1 MGFIHLHTHSH
12 YSLLD
17 GLGKIPDLVKRAKE
31 YGMDSLALTD
41 HGVMYGSIE
50 FYEQCH
56 KQGIKPVIGVEAY
69 IATRGMNDRVPK
81 IDTKP
86 YHLVLLAENNEGYE
100 NLLKIVTIAH
110 LEGYYYKPRIDKEN
124 LRKHSKGLIALSACL
139 GGEVANHASHGN
151 LAAAEKAALEY
162 VDIFGKDNFFLELQH
177 HPNLERQEIANEAL
191 IELAKK
197 HNIGLVATNDIHY
210 IDKEDAEAQ
219 DVLLCVQTGKFL
231 TDTDRMS
238 MKEGGDWLDISFKS
252 PEEMAENF
260 ANVPEAIENTQKI
273 ADRCNVEIEL
283 GKFRFPEFQLPE
295 GENYES
301 YLRQLINQRLPKA
314 VPEITKTMKDRIEYE
329 MKVIRDK
336 GYLGYF
342 LIVQDFVHWAKSN
355 GIPTN
360 TRGSAAGCFVSF
372 ALGIT
377 SPKLNPLDYNLPFE
391 RFLNPF
397 RPSAPDIDIDIADA
411 GRDPLIQYVS
421 EKYGA
426 DRVAQICTFGTMAAK
441 NAIRDVARVLGFP
454 YAFGDSL
461 SKMIPV
467 GSQTIHITLQK
478 AIETIPEMKLA
489 YETDPNAKR
498 VLDLAKRLEG
508 CARHSSVHAAGVV
521 IAPDEITKFTP
532 IMRDNKGGRLVTQ
545 YEMHA
550 VGEDGV
556 GLIKMDFLG
565 LANLTIIQD
574 VLKII
579 KKTKNETVVLDE
591 IPLDDKKAFELLAN
605 AETIGVFQLESEG
618 MRKYIKELRPTT
630 INDIMAMVALY
641 RPGPMNFIPQYIERK
656 RDPKKIVYLDP
667 RMSKFLDKSYGLIV
681 YQDDV
686 LMIAIELAGYNWQ
699 EVDKFRKAIGK
710 KIVSEMAAQKEKF
723 FKQIIE
729 RGMKEDIATEL
740 WNQIETFAG
749 YGFNKAHAASYG
761 LVAYQTAYL
770 KANYPSE
777 FMAAWLTSEQQRDI
791 EKVAFALQE
800 AERMKI
806 KVLPPNVNSSFVDF
820 GVIPETGDISY
831 ALASIKN
838 VGRGAAEE
846 IVAARKEKG
855 EFKTLEDF
863 IDRLGPTVLNK
874 KILEN
879 LAKAG
884 ALDSLCDRNTILEN
898 MEDILK
904 FCTNLAKDKQSTQ
917 INLFGLQEQSALP
930 SLKLR
935 SVKPAEKKQSLAWEK
950 ELLGIYL
957 SDHPLKTIQ
966 TILPKIATPINEL
979 YGKVGSIQRLGG
991 IITNAKRI
999 ITKNNEPM
1007 VFMLLEDLTGNI
1019 EAVVFPRAY
1028 EKIGEK
1034 CIVDSLVCVEGK
1046 IQNKDGEF
1054 KILAD
1059 EIEEIS
1065 SDPEEIIRLEIRYQK
1080 NQSEKIQAKTQPK
1093 APSKWQ
1099 GGQGQRSAGQTSVPA
1114 KISTPAPAAPLK
1126 PTVPPLILRL
1136 ERTTTKATLEKIQQI
1151 IAEYKGNTPL
1161 VLELPENSHYKQ
1173 VKTRSKINLDPELIS
1188 KIGELIPHEN
1198 IFAPS

>member
-1 MGFIHLHTHSH
+1 MFTHLHVHSH

-31 YGMDSLALTD
+31 YGMTSLALTD
-41 HGVMYGSIE
+41 HGVMYGAIE
-50 FYEQCH
+50 FYEHCH
-56 KQGIKPVIGVEAY
+56 KQGIKPIIGCEVY
-69 IATRGMNDRVPK
+69 IAPRSIEDRVPK

-86 YHLVLLAENNEGYE
+86 YHMVLLAKNNTGYE
-100 NLLKIVTIAH
+100 NLMKLTSIAH
-110 LEGYYYKPRIDKEN
+110 LKGYYYKPRIDKEI
-124 LRKHSKGLIALSACL
+124 LKQHSEGLIALTACL
-139 GGEVANHASHGN
+139 GGEVPYFASVNN
-151 LAAAEKAALEY
+151 LNAAQKAIDEY
-162 VDIFGKDNFFLELQH
+162 VEIFGKDNFYLELQH
-177 HPNLERQEIANEAL
+177 HPNVPKQSEVNKIM

-197 HNIGLVATNDIHY
+197 NKLGLVATNDVHY
-210 IDKEDAEAQ
+210 INQDDAEAQ

-238 MKEGGDWLDISFKS
+238 MKEGGEWLDISFRS
-252 PEEMAENF
+252 PQDMAEYF
-260 ANVPEAIENTQKI
+260 KETPEAIENTQKI
-273 ADRCNVEIEL
+273 ADLCDVEIAL
-283 GKFRFPEFQLPE
+283 GEFKFPEFQLPPNE
-295 GENYES
+295 DYES
-301 YLRQLINQRLPKA
+301 YLRKLINERLPKY
-314 VPEITKTMKDRIEYE
+314 VPKITQEMKDRLEYE
-329 MKVIRDK
+329 LKVIRDK

-342 LIVQDFVHWAKSN
+342 LIVQDFVHWAKER

-360 TRGSAAGCFVSF
+360 TRGSAAGCFVSY

-411 GRDPLIQYVS
+411 GRDALIQYVS

-441 NAIRDVARVLGFP
+441 AAIRDVARVLGFP
-454 YAFGDSL
+454 YVFGDNL

-467 GSQTIHITLQK
+467 GSQTIHIDIKK
-478 AIETIPEMKLA
+478 AISTIPEMKTA

-508 CARHSSVHAAGVV
+508 CARHASVHAAGVV
-521 IAPDEITKFTP
+521 IAPDEITKFAPVMKDT
-532 IMRDNKGGRLVTQ
+532 KGDRLVTQ

-574 VLKII
+574 VIKIVN
-579 KKTKNETVVLDE
+579 KTKNTHIVLDE
-591 IPLDDKKAFELLAN
+591 IPLDDKKAFQLLAN

-618 MRKYIKELRPTT
+618 MRKYIKELKPTD

-656 RDPKKIVYLDP
+656 HNPEKITYLDP
-667 RMSKFLDKSYGLIV
+667 RMSKILDKSLGLIV

-710 KIVSEMAAQKEKF
+710 KIASEMAAQKEKF

-729 RGMKEDIATEL
+729 RGMEEEVAIDL

-749 YGFNKAHAASYG
+749 YGFNKSHAASYG

-770 KANYPSE
+770 KAHFPSE
-777 FMAAWLTSEQQRDI
+777 FMAAWLTSEQHRDI

-806 KVLPPNVNSSFVDF
+806 KVLPPDINSSFVDF
-820 GVIPETGDISY
+820 GVIPQTGEISY

-846 IVAARKEKG
+846 IVEERKKNG
-855 EFKTLEDF
+855 PYKSLEDF
-863 IDRLGPTVLNK
+863 LDRLGPSVINK

-884 ALDSLCDRNTILEN
+884 ALDNISERNLILAN
-898 MEDILK
+898 IDDILK
-904 FCTNLAKDKQSTQ
+904 FAMNLAKDKQTTQ
-917 INLFGLQEQSALP
+917 INLFGLQENSVIQT
-930 SLKLR
+930 LKLQ
-935 SVKPAEKKQSLAWEK
+935 SVKPAEKKQLLAWEK

-966 TILPKIATPINEL
+966 TLLPKIAVPVNEL
-979 YGKVGSIQRLGG
+979 WGKVGSFQRIGG
-991 IITNAKRI
+991 IITNAKKI
-999 ITKNNEPM
+999 MTKNGDPM
-1007 VFMLLEDLTGNI
+1007 VFMKLEDLTGNI
-1019 EAVVFPRAY
+1019 EAVVFPKAF

-1034 CIVDSLVCVEGK
+1034 CVVDTLVVIEGR
-1046 IQNKDGEF
+1046 IQNKDGEL
-1054 KILAD
+1054 KILVD
-1059 EIEEIS
+1059 EIEEIATE
-1065 SDPEEIIRLEIRYQK
+1065 PEELVHLEVKFKK
-1080 NQSEKIQAKTQPK
+1080 NQSEKIQKKIKTTDPATPHQIQEIPKPQIPPYIIKLNNVKDKKILLELKEILHQHPGNTPVLLQIINNKNIQEIKTQ
-1093 APSKWQ
+1093 
-1099 GGQGQRSAGQTSVPA
+1099 T
-1114 KISTPAPAAPLK
+1114 KIN
-1126 PTVPPLILRL
+1126 PTIELNV
-1136 ERTTTKATLEKIQQI
+1136 KLEKILQSRQ
-1151 IAEYKGNTPL
+1151 
-1161 VLELPENSHYKQ
+1161 
-1173 VKTRSKINLDPELIS
+1173 
-1188 KIGELIPHEN
+1188 
-1198 IFAPS
+1198 

>member
-1 MGFIHLHTHSH
+1 MKFTHLHVHSH

-41 HGVMYGSIE
+41 HGVMYGAIE

-56 KQGIKPVIGVEAY
+56 KQGIKPIIGCEVY
-69 IATRGMNDRVPK
+69 IAPRTLNDRVPK

-86 YHLVLLAENNEGYE
+86 FHMVLLAKNNIGYE
-100 NLLKIVTIAH
+100 NLMKLTSIAH
-110 LEGYYYKPRIDKEN
+110 LDGYYYKPRVDKDTLKKYSE
-124 LRKHSKGLIALSACL
+124 GLIAMTACL
-139 GGEVANHASHGN
+139 GGEVPHYAADGN
-151 LAAAEKAALEY
+151 LVAAQKAIDEY
-162 VDIFGKDNFFLELQH
+162 VEIFGKENFYLELQH
-177 HPNLERQEIANEAL
+177 HANLPRQIAANKAM
-191 IELAKK
+191 IKLAKK
-197 HNIGLVATNDIHY
+197 NNIDLVATNDVHY

-231 TDTDRMS
+231 TDTNRMS
-238 MKEGGDWLDISFKS
+238 MKEDGEWIDISFKS
-252 PEEMAENF
+252 PEEMAANF
-260 ANVPEAIENTQKI
+260 ADTPEAITNSQKI
-273 ADRCNVEIEL
+273 ANQCHVEIEL
-283 GKFRFPEFQLPE
+283 GKFRFPEFQLPPNE
-295 GENYES
+295 TYDS
-301 YLRQLINQRLPKA
+301 YLRKLIEERLPNF
-314 VPEITKTMKDRIEYE
+314 VPEITQVMKDRLEYE
-329 MKVIRDK
+329 LKVISDK

-342 LIVQDFVHWAKSN
+342 LIVQDLVHWAKER

-360 TRGSAAGCFVSF
+360 TRGSAAGCFVSY

-411 GRDPLIQYVS
+411 GREALIQYVC

-441 NAIRDVARVLGFP
+441 AAIRDVARVLSFP
-454 YAFGDSL
+454 YAFADNL
-461 SKMIPV
+461 SKMIQV
-467 GSQTIHITLQK
+467 NSQTLHINIQK
-478 AIETIPEMKLA
+478 AIDTIPEMKTA

-508 CARHSSVHAAGVV
+508 CARHASVHAAGVV

-532 IMRDNKGGRLVTQ
+532 IMRDNKGDRIVTQ

-550 VGEDGV
+550 VGEDGI

-565 LANLTIIQD
+565 LANLTIIQN
-574 VLKII
+574 VIKIV
-579 KKTKNETVVLDE
+579 KKTKNIDLNQDE
-591 IPLDDKKAFELLAN
+591 IPLDDKKAFKLLAA

-618 MRKYIKELRPTT
+618 MRKYIKELRPTD

-641 RPGPMNFIPQYIERK
+641 RPGPMNFIPQYVERK
-656 RDPKKIVYLDP
+656 HDPRKIVYLDP
-667 RMSKFLDKSYGLIV
+667 RMSKILDKSLGLIV

-710 KIVSEMAAQKEKF
+710 KIISEMAAQKEKF

-729 RGMKEDIATEL
+729 RGMKPDVAVEL

-749 YGFNKAHAASYG
+749 YGFNKSHAASYG
-761 LVAYQTAYL
+761 LVAYQTAFL
-770 KANYPSE
+770 KSNYPSE
-777 FMAAWLTSEQQRDI
+777 FMAAWLTSESARDM

-831 ALASIKN
+831 ALSSIKN

-846 IVAARKEKG
+846 ITENRKEKG
-855 EFKTLEDF
+855 AYKTLEDF
-863 IDRLGPTVLNK
+863 LDRLGPSVINK

-884 ALDSLCDRNTILEN
+884 ALDSITERKLILEN
-898 MEDILK
+898 IDDILK
-904 FCTNLAKDKQSTQ
+904 FANNIAKDKQTTQ
-917 INLFGLQEQSALP
+917 INLFGLKDTSAMP
-930 SLKLR
+930 TLKLQ
-935 SVKPAEKKQSLAWEK
+935 STKPADKKQLLAWEK

-966 TILPKIATPINEL
+966 TILPKIALPINEL
-979 YGKVGSIQRLGG
+979 WGKVGSYQRLGG
-991 IITNAKRI
+991 IITNAKKI
-999 ITKNNEPM
+999 MTKNGEPM
-1007 VFMLLEDLTGNI
+1007 VFMRLEDLTGNI
-1019 EAVVFPRAY
+1019 EAVVFPKSY
-1028 EKIGEK
+1028 EKIGDK
-1034 CIVDSLVCVEGK
+1034 CTIDTLVTIEGR
-1046 IQNKDGEF
+1046 IQNKDGEL
-1054 KILAD
+1054 KILVD
-1059 EIEEIS
+1059 EIDEIDT
-1065 SDPEEIIRLEIRYQK
+1065 DPDKLVHLEVKFHK
-1080 NQSEKIQAKTQPK
+1080 NQSEKIQKKTQNTEGQSKYGQNNSNATQVEPK
-1093 APSKWQ
+1093 
-1099 GGQGQRSAGQTSVPA
+1099 
-1114 KISTPAPAAPLK
+1114 K
-1126 PTVPPLILRL
+1126 PEIPPLILRL
-1136 ERTTTKATLEKIQQI
+1136 DRTTNKKTLENIKNIVAQFPGEI
-1151 IAEYKGNTPL
+1151 PL
-1161 VLELPENSHYKQ
+1161 VLELPENSHFKQ
-1173 VKTRSKINLDPELIS
+1173 VKTRTKIKICPELNEKLEAIIS
-1188 KIGELIPHEN
+1188 KEN
-1198 IFAPS
+1198 IKTPINT